1 MANGLIFVWKSNLLS
16 IFKIVHKAAVAAVVV
31 RFADL
36 TVYKQQSLTY
46 VLESTGL

>member
-1 MANGLIFVWKSNLLS
+1 MKELLVE
-16 IFKIVHKAAVAAVVV
+16 FLKIVHKAAVAAVVV

-46 VLESTGL
+46 VLELA